1 MRYGLGVFIGALL
14 PGIIFM
20 GSVFFKVAG
29 IGVTDQVI
37 LDSIWSMYVIWFL
50 VCIGIAVVP
59 VIAVYARGRESFRE
73 FLLYEA
79 GGFGLFS
86 PLWLFLGNEISGDP
100 WTDII
105 FNGIENALPAPGL
118 GGTVIGIGIDEVLL
132 VPLLVAMIFTGL
144 VVLRPSFISRYG
156 GGVKPTPKPA
166 PTPAPPAPSTD
177 DALEAEL
184 PGVKPPEVSEATKQ
198 ELRAILLELGVPDST
213 ITALANAGY
222 STVTDIVSTSAE
234 QLAVSTGLDKTT
246 AENLHMA
253 VQKRVWFGGI

>member
-1 MRYGLGVFIGALL
+1 LRYGLGVFIGALL

-59 VIAVYARGRESFRE
+59 VIVVYARRRGSFRE

-86 PLWLFLGNEISGDP
+86 PLWLFLGSEISGDP

-105 FNGIENALPAPGL
+105 FNGIQNGLPTPGPS
-118 GGTVIGIGIDEVLL
+118 GTVIGVNISPVLF
-132 VPLLVAMIFTGL
+132 VPLLVAMVFTGL
-144 VVLRPSFISRYG
+144 VILRPSFISRYG
-156 GGVKPTPKPA
+156 GGVKPIPKPA
-166 PTPAPPAPSTD
+166 PTPAPAAPSTE

-222 STVTDIVSTSAE
+222 STVTDIVSTSSE